1 MKLVGFSR
9 NSLLCA
15 TLISIMQKRI
25 KFTQKLFTLTH
36 WALGLNDPYFGSPS
50 KTDKKIMEL
59 ISSKCNDLTL
69 IDVGAFKG
77 DMTRFFKEAFPKS
90 HAILIEP
97 NKELEEY
104 LNLAFPE
111 DKVLTDAISPQ
122 KYISY
127 KLNQKNPGQSG
138 EGFKQIVNSL
148 ELEEVVECKTLTEV
162 IDSCDKQVPY
172 IIKIDVEGFELEVL
186 STIKQ
191 DIFKQINFLW
201 VEITPDGTVRGSSQD
216 TIRNMIPPDF
226 DMFRIIANGLILI
239 ANDAT
244 DHWSYNS
251 NLFQNLFFARKGI
264 LFDKRKVLIRI

>member
-1 MKLVGFSR
+1 M
-9 NSLLCA
+9 
-15 TLISIMQKRI
+15 
-25 KFTQKLFTLTH
+25 
-36 WALGLNDPYFGSPS
+36 
-50 KTDKKIMEL
+50 
-59 ISSKCNDLTL
+59 
-69 IDVGAFKG
+69 
-77 DMTRFFKEAFPKS
+77 
-90 HAILIEP
+90 
-97 NKELEEY
+97 
-104 LNLAFPE
+104 
-111 DKVLTDAISPQ
+111 
-122 KYISY
+122 
-127 KLNQKNPGQSG
+127 
-138 EGFKQIVNSL
+138 
-148 ELEEVVECKTLTEV
+148 TEV

-201 VEITPDGTVRGSSQD
+201 VEITPDGTLRGSSQD
-216 TIRNMIPPDF
+216 TIRKMIPPDF